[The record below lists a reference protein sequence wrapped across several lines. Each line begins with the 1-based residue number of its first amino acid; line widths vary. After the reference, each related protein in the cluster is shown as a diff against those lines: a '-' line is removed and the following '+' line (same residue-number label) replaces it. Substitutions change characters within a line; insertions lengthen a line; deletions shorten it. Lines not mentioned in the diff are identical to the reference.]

1 MASVALVFHTE
12 GGIAV
17 VAAAARLSLFHIA
30 HGKGF
35 TACFVWETAGMTV
48 GTLEHSHMYIV
59 TE

>member
-35 TACFVWETAGMTV
+35 TACFVWETLV
-48 GTLEHSHMYIV
+48 
-59 TE
+59 